1 MELKVGSS
9 LQPMTAKSTMTGPQK
24 TGSKSATS
32 SVSVYIYSVM
42 VSEPPFKLARFTF
55 SYCFVKVL
63 STRRIRC

>member
-32 SVSVYIYSVM
+32 SVSIYIYIYSVM
-42 VSEPPFKLARFTF
+42 VGEPPFKLGLRFLI
-55 SYCFVKVL
+55 VL
-63 STRRIRC
+63 